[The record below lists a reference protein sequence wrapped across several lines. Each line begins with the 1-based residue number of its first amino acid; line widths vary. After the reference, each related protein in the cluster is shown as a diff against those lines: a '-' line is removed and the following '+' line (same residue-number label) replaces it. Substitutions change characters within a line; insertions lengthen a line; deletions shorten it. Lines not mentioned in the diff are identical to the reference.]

1 MLSDFKTKGF
11 KPTSS
16 TAKTRVK
23 EAPGVTDK
31 IRAIWHTMHRE
42 GFIQHDTVE
51 AINGYVKRI
60 THNSNGGAGIARWI
74 GCAATMRQQCWKVS
88 SAGTS
93 AAWWKRWEEALL
105 AVMTQC
111 VGSSAS
117 SGHNDKIPHYRGIFM
132 INPCNKP
139 ANSDKLFLHT
149 S

>member
-60 THNSNGGAGIARWI
+60 THNSNGGAGIARLDWLR
-74 GCAATMRQQCWKVS
+74 GNDATTVLESLKRWHQRCMVEAMGGSPPRGYDAVCRQFRQQ
-88 SAGTS
+88 
-93 AAWWKRWEEALL
+93 R
-105 AVMTQC
+105 
-111 VGSSAS
+111 
-117 SGHNDKIPHYRGIFM
+117 P
-132 INPCNKP
+132 
-139 ANSDKLFLHT
+139 
-149 S
+149 